1 MENRPI
7 TVQMPRTILF
17 WGIAMLCAAMAA
29 APAWGLD
36 VDPGKYEVTVNMEM
50 EGMPAAMPA
59 QTMVQC
65 ITAQDPVPRASA
77 DDQSCQITDMDTR
90 GNTATYTYT
99 IVCHQQ
105 GAKTE
110 STGEVTFSGDTFEGT
125 STTKMGPAAGG
136 MTVIVKT
143 KGKRIGSCP

>member
-1 MENRPI
+1 MVI
-7 TVQMPRTILF
+7 FGQLSA
-17 WGIAMLCAAMAA
+17 GIGPWVMLTTPLSAST
-29 APAWGLD
+29 LL
-36 VDPGKYEVTVNMEM
+36 
-50 EGMPAAMPA
+50 
-59 QTMVQC
+59 MV
-65 ITAQDPVPRASA
+65 PVPRASA
-77 DDQSCQITDMDTR
+77 DAQSCQITDMDTR
-90 GNTATYTYT
+90 GNTATYT

>member
-1 MENRPI
+1 MENRPKK
-7 TVQMPRTILF
+7 VQIPRTILF
-17 WGIAMLCAAMAA
+17 WGAAMLCAAMAA
-29 APAWGLD
+29 ASAWGLD
-36 VDPGKYEVTVNMEM
+36 MNPGKYEVTVNMEM
-50 EGMPAAMPA
+50 KGMPAAMPA

-77 DDQSCQITDMDTR
+77 DAQSCQITDMDTR
-90 GNTATYTYT
+90 GNTVTYT

-110 STGEVTFSGDTFEGT
+110 STGEVTFSGDAFEGT

-136 MTVIVKT
+136 MTVTVKT